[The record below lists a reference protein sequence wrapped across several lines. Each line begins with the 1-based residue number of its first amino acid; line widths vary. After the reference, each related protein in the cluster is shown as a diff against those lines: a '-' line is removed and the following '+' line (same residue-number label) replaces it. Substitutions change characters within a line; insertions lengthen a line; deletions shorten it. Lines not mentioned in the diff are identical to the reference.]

1 MCVGFAID
9 GMTSVVFYAN
19 RTARRRVVS
28 RCERSSNW
36 TLGIVKSRA
45 SDVVLISESPGHFEP
60 QFLT

>member
-9 GMTSVVFYAN
+9 GMTSVVFDAN
-19 RTARRRVVS
+19 RAAQRRVVS